1 MSVPTVGALR
11 RRLVIE
17 EASEAADGAGGAVRT
32 WTPVASVWGRVE
44 PRRRRETVE
53 SGRRVGLVTHR
64 IVIRRREGIDGSVR
78 FASGDERYRV
88 LAVEDLD
95 PARRFLRCLCEEEQA

>member
-1 MSVPTVGALR
+1 VRAPTVGELR

-17 EASEAADGAGGAVRT
+17 RASEAADGAGGAVRSF
-32 WTPVASVWGRVE
+32 TPVASVWARIE
-44 PRRRRETVE
+44 PRRRGESVE
-53 SGRRVGLVTHR
+53 HGRRVGEVTHR
-64 IVIRRREGIDGSVR
+64 IVIRRRDGIDGSVR
-78 FASGDERYRV
+78 FVSGGVRYRV